1 MKKAREGC
9 TGDSRESN
17 TASGAFAE
25 TVGKH
30 RLQSIVVRSA
40 LFSMSD
46 LCDRDLHHVTASHE
60 QRFVSIDHPI
70 VEGKLEEKIFS
81 YPKGKIKKILQKT
94 NENFNY
100 AGKGNEMWPLTSMSE
115 KSR

>member
-30 RLQSIVVRSA
+30 RLQSIVVRST
-40 LFSMSD
+40 LFSD

-81 YPKGKIKKILQKT
+81 YPKGKIKKT